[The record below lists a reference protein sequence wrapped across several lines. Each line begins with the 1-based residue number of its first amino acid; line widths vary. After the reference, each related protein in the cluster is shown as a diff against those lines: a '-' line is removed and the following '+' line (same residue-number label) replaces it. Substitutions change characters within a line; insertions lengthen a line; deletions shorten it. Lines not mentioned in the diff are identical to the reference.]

1 MESKIPGTQP
11 TSPNRSVLDFKIVT
25 IAENKIIKIKIKS
38 CHNLSQSNS
47 SEKTYRRC
55 GQESGEFVAG
65 QFPPKCHH
73 AVNNAIAKKIHVFV
87 EDNHLGMILLE
98 CKQKETNV
106 QN

>member
-1 MESKIPGTQP
+1 MTMANSKI
-11 TSPNRSVLDFKIVT
+11 
-25 IAENKIIKIKIKS
+25 ENKIKS
-38 CHNLSQSNS
+38 MMSLSQSNS

-55 GQESGEFVAG
+55 GQESGDFVAG
-65 QFPPKCHH
+65 EFPPKCHH

-87 EDNHLGMILLE
+87 EDNHLGMILLD